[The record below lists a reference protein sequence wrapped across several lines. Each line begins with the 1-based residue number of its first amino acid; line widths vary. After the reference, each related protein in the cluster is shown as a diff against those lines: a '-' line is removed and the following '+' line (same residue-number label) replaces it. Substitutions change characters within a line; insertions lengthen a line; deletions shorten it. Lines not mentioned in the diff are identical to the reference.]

1 MPLMTPSDWL
11 CIPTGRENHDLL
23 GAVSN
28 ELDCQFELTD
38 WSPQTIL
45 EHFDI
50 PHRGV
55 ILLGDTAQTLAV
67 AFAAHLDHKV
77 IAHIHGGEVTY
88 GSHDDSMRHAISKL
102 ASIHFVVSVENKA
115 RLLRMGEQPDSVYVV
130 GSIGTQLASRV
141 PRQMNT
147 EHPYF
152 LFTWH
157 EPTWAQEDVGEV
169 LEAFDANGKD
179 VWITK
184 SNAESTEAWAKIMA
198 WANTRKGRAW
208 ILRDAGMMAYHKA
221 MSECVAVVGNSSSG
235 IFEAPAMGVPVVN
248 IGSRQAGRGLRN
260 GTPCEARR
268 VAKALE
274 WVCGAAGQMAAR
286 VEAAQML
293 KPDTLESIARILKT
307 ADVSPIKRFYD
318 AQA

>member
-1 MPLMTPSDWL
+1 MPSMTPSDWL
-11 CIPTGRENHDLL
+11 CIPTGRESHDLL

-102 ASIHFVVSVENKA
+102 ASVHFVVGWENKA
-115 RLLRMGEQPDSVYVV
+115 RLIRMGERPDLVHVV

-147 EHPYF
+147 ENPYF

-157 EPTWAQEDVGEV
+157 EPTWAKEDVSEV
-169 LEAFDANGKD
+169 LKAFDTRQEE
-179 VWITK
+179 VLITK
-184 SNAESTEAWAKIMA
+184 SNSESKEAWAKIND
-198 WANTRKGRAW
+198 WADRNKRAYF
-208 ILRDAGMMAYHKA
+208 LEDAGMANYHNA
-221 MSECVAVVGNSSSG
+221 MSACIAVVGNSSSG
-235 IFEAPAMGVPVVN
+235 IFEAPAMGVPVVD

-274 WVCGAAGQMAAR
+274 WVCGAAGQKVAR
-286 VEAAQML
+286 DEAMQMP
-293 KPDTLESIARILKT
+293 KPGTLESIARILKT

-318 AQA
+318 AQV